1 MDTFSIEKKKYEP
14 TSKHVKAVD
23 KHTIGSLHKVTTS
36 VLGIFLGAGVNRWS

>member
-1 MDTFSIEKKKYEP
+1 MDTFSIKKKKYEP

-36 VLGIFLGAGVNRWS
+36 VLGIFLGAGVDRWS

>member
-14 TSKHVKAVD
+14 TSKHVKAV
-23 KHTIGSLHKVTTS
+23 IGSLHKVTTS